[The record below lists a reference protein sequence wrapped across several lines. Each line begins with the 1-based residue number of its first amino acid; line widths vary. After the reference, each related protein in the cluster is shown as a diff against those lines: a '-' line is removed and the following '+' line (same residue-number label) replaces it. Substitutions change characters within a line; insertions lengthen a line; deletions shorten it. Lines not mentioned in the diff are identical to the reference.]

1 MKKNLRFY
9 IPLLLIVL
17 IALGGSS
24 CKSKKKVSELSDT
37 KTSTQQ
43 DKQIAEDDEMEEEEE
58 VKEKTPK
65 KEDAE
70 TMVRRKLSD
79 YFSAIASAPSV
90 ASANQS
96 INEALNLFESPDA
109 LVLIIIYKSADG
121 KKDYDE
127 PTTAR
132 NYLNYLKDQKKNPNR
147 IDTIVLNSAGDISE
161 LELIKK

>member
-1 MKKNLRFY
+1 MKTNLRFY
-9 IPLLLIVL
+9 IPLLLIAI

-24 CKSKKKVSELSDT
+24 CKSKKKVSELSDP
-37 KTSTQQ
+37 KSTTQEQ
-43 DKQIAEDDEMEEEEE
+43 PKADDDEMDKEETA
-58 VKEKTPK
+58 KETTPK

-79 YFSAIASAPSV
+79 YFAAIANAPSL

-109 LVLIIIYKSADG
+109 LVLVIIYKSANG